1 MSQPLQLSAARC
13 TPCPNRRTIKCS
25 VLACAPNHKSILRE
39 GPSNRQR
46 RPQRLRGQAFFDRIF
61 AREERHAPELVKLD
75 AADEGGLGQTSA
87 ELFGPLAVLMVGFH
101 EHEVQAFRSVMLDM
115 EADMVKIIVC
125 DKRMYQQ
132 TLRQA
137 LEAPG
142 HMHTQRVGQRAMILS
157 GMNAAEVGEIIGAYR
172 DAGLPEPVWAAALA
186 ANWDRK
192 IKDLVSDIYGDHNYM
207 MERERS
213 AGATR

>member
-1 MSQPLQLSAARC
+1 LRERANERQRQP
-13 TPCPNRRTIKCS
+13 
-25 VLACAPNHKSILRE
+25 HKAQILR
-39 GPSNRQR
+39 GR
-46 RPQRLRGQAFFDRIF
+46 AFFDRIF
-61 AREERHAPELVKLD
+61 AREERHAPELVRLD
-75 AADEGGLGQTSA
+75 AEDEGGLGQTSA
-87 ELFGPLAVLMVGFH
+87 ELFGPLAVLMVGFQ
-101 EHEVQAFRSVMLDM
+101 EHEVQAFRSIMLDM

-125 DKRMYQQ
+125 DKRMFQQ

-142 HMHTQRVGQRAMILS
+142 HMHNQCVGQRAMILS

-192 IKDLVSDIYGDHNYM
+192 IKDLVNDIYGDHNYM